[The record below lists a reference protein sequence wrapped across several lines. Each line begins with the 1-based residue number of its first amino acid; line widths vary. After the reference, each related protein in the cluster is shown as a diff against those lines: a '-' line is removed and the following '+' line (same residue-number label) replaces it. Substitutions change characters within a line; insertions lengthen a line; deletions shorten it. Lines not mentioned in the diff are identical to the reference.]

1 MKIKHKA
8 KIIWAKN
15 ILIYIIYCSINSI
28 WYLKMYYG
36 QNMYNKSSNTEL
48 ELHLFWDAGDM
59 IFYTV
64 KLEQNV
70 YI

>member
-1 MKIKHKA
+1 
-8 KIIWAKN
+8 
-15 ILIYIIYCSINSI
+15 
-28 WYLKMYYG
+28 MYYG

-70 YI
+70 YIWNFYESL